1 MRTMT
6 DADKRVAGQLELA
19 KRARGFT
26 NETLAVAIGRPGKAG
41 RNWVQQCCSAV
52 RPVTIGELEG
62 FSIALDV
69 PVRVLTGDPAH
80 LYRYLGEHPELHSDQ
95 GFAPFGCTTIDPGL
109 WLQMMDACPNG
120 D

>member
-62 FSIALDV
+62 SLPATLRTSTGTWGSTRSCILTRGSHHLV
-69 PVRVLTGDPAH
+69 VR
-80 LYRYLGEHPELHSDQ
+80 R
-95 GFAPFGCTTIDPGL
+95 
-109 WLQMMDACPNG
+109 
-120 D
+120 